1 MIIIFE
7 DIYGGKRIKRIIFL
21 LQKYSIKNEKKNGN
35 ITTHSPDRDVRDN
48 IPDIVIQN

>member
-1 MIIIFE
+1 MYKLMKSAISIRVKV
-7 DIYGGKRIKRIIFL
+7 YRYL